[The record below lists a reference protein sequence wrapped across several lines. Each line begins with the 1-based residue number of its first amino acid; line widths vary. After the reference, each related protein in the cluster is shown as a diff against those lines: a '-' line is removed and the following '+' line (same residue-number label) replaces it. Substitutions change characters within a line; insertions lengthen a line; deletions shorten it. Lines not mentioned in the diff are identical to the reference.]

1 MTNIAAIPSITGANS
16 SSLVSA
22 ADDTTASTAAAT
34 STDGSGFASSLSS
47 VVDSVN
53 QTQNTANTLAVQA
66 VTGNLTDISQ
76 ATIAA
81 TRAQVT
87 MELVTAVR
95 NKGLDA
101 FNSIMNMQA

>member
-1 MTNIAAIPSITGANS
+1 MTNIAAIPSISGANAS
-16 SSLVSA
+16 TVVGVEDPTA
-22 ADDTTASTAAAT
+22 TTATT

-47 VVDSVN
+47 IVDGVSS
-53 QTQNTANTLAVQA
+53 TQNTANTLAVQA
-66 VTGNLTDISQ
+66 ATGDLTDIHK

-95 NKGLDA
+95 NKGIDA
-101 FNSIMNMQA
+101 FNQIMNMQA